1 MRNEFELQQQIGDG
15 LAYLLAFILFLIVA
29 FGFVACGRGFAKPA
43 AANEMESMESMEAL
57 ELSR

>member
-29 FGFVACGRGFAKPA
+29 FGFVACGREIAKPA
-43 AANEMESMESMEAL
+43 TAAELETMEAL
-57 ELSR
+57 ELGK